1 MTTFDNAITR
11 RQVAYPR
18 YAKYLDRFAPLT
30 VASVAL
36 AFVAILSMVA
46 FVASVFG
53 GNLVSMALS
62 LVTTVVT
69 RCPADT
75 SAYPP
80 ASTDN
85 ASYPMRHRR
94 IMHA

>member
-36 AFVAILSMVA
+36 AFAAILSMVA
-46 FVASVFG
+46 FVASDKSFSLRVVRSCW
-53 GNLVSMALS
+53 LPLS
-62 LVTTVVT
+62 SPHQ
-69 RCPADT
+69 CG
-75 SAYPP
+75 
-80 ASTDN
+80 
-85 ASYPMRHRR
+85 
-94 IMHA
+94 

>member
-36 AFVAILSMVA
+36 AFAAILSMVA

-53 GNLVSMALS
+53 GNLVSMARS
-62 LVTTVVT
+62 LVTTVVSAAIGLYL
-69 RCPADT
+69 ADKV
-75 SAYPP
+75 S
-80 ASTDN
+80 
-85 ASYPMRHRR
+85 R
-94 IMHA
+94 

>member
-36 AFVAILSMVA
+36 AFAAILSMVA
-46 FVASVFG
+46 LVAYFFVG
-53 GNLVSMALS
+53 KLV
-62 LVTTVVT
+62 
-69 RCPADT
+69 
-75 SAYPP
+75 
-80 ASTDN
+80 
-85 ASYPMRHRR
+85 
-94 IMHA
+94 

>member
-46 FVASVFG
+46 FG

-62 LVTTVVT
+62 LVTTVVSAAIGLYL
-69 RCPADT
+69 ADKV
-75 SAYPP
+75 S
-80 ASTDN
+80 
-85 ASYPMRHRR
+85 R
-94 IMHA
+94 